1 MIDKITPQRPASGKL
16 TPRQASADVQA
27 LIKQANTRQN
37 AQQLLADA
45 ADIHQRTAY
54 LGQRTQEIIGKVQ

>member
-27 LIKQANTRQN
+27 LIKQANTHQN
-37 AQQLLADA
+37 AQLLADA

>member
-27 LIKQANTRQN
+27 LIKQANTHQN
-37 AQQLLADA
+37 AHQLLADA
-45 ADIHQRTAY
+45 ADIHQRTEY
-54 LGQRTQEIIGKVQ
+54 LRQRTQEIIGKVQ